1 MTSTKPITTVKTLTT
16 STPAKVHSFVRQHP
30 LSSSNQPTGESERD
44 KEAIEHPNGRISV
57 LPTSYD
63 GGLLVG
69 LYDPHLGPQCAEY
82 LQQHLVPILDES
94 LSTQLDHTD
103 YDEGSQA
110 SSTSLSNQVLD
121 SIRTTFLE
129 LDELLLATAMTLA
142 VAKPQE
148 ADEATAEEN
157 RKAQEVVAQVV
168 TGSTALVSFLVPQRR
183 GGAKHDD
190 GAAEEEKKLDLYLA
204 QLGDSVAILAGL
216 DEQGEWTAR
225 RLNPPE
231 THEHSVRY
239 PGSQEYEKVISEV
252 KKRAQ
257 TAEQYLNARQPP
269 QQQQSPNSTAQPTQQ
284 RYQQHVQNDMI
295 EEVKIQETF
304 LTRHGHF
311 LGLPVTRA
319 FGDLDWKTEQEP
331 RLSIAQWVEPHLRE
345 RIDHVLGVGEEE
357 DDLELDLHTDAKE
370 RELRL
375 RINNLMDPPYV
386 SAEPRV
392 TRFELTTGSSA
403 HQQQQKRDHFLIL
416 LNRAMLYSVD
426 DPVVES
432 LAISNSAKLSRSN
445 HLRLNNLH
453 VSSHHRE
460 QLLSDLELSH
470 IVQQA
475 IASQRTENPALA
487 IAEALDKARRAK
499 TATNGAGPSNG
510 EILLPEELE
519 GSVVVIEL

>member
-69 LYDPHLGPQCAEY
+69 LYDH
-82 LQQHLVPILDES
+82 ES

-370 RELRL
+370 RELRR

-392 TRFELTTGSSA
+392 TRFELTTGSSSS
-403 HQQQQKRDHFLIL
+403 HPQQQKRDHFLIL

-475 IASQRTENPALA
+475 IASQGTENPALA

-499 TATNGAGPSNG
+499 TATNGAGPSNS